1 MRFDRCARASM
12 VVYDMDISDILSK
25 AQKAI
30 DDAKISEDLR
40 QVAFQQTVQLLSQE
54 AGIVG
59 TGSAP
64 IGAQR
69 SASSEGNDE
78 GGVDKIA
85 RKMGLPRECIN
96 EVYADN
102 GQGGVDLVVGVGK
115 LENSTAPATKQLA
128 LLVTGSRQLAE
139 LEQWTGSREIRK
151 ICGHYGRF
159 DPANFAK
166 TLRGMDDCFSF
177 KGKGQQVEVRLHQ
190 RGIERLRMLLSTL
203 TGATT

>member
-1 MRFDRCARASM
+1 M

-128 LLVTGSRQLAE
+128 LLVTG
-139 LEQWTGSREIRK
+139 
-151 ICGHYGRF
+151 YGR
-159 DPANFAK
+159 
-166 TLRGMDDCFSF
+166 LLLIQ
-177 KGKGQQVEVRLHQ
+177 GKGTASR
-190 RGIERLRMLLSTL
+190 ST
-203 TGATT
+203 TAPARD